1 MVNQKAFT
9 IVELMIVV
17 AIIGII
23 SAVAYPNYMNYLKKG
38 KRADMM
44 TEMQNM
50 ASQIQAQKMVKGSFK
65 NIRATD
71 ILIHAQYP
79 QGSPLYNVTI
89 TPSPNLDVNWQITAT
104 PIATEMMAQDGS
116 MVVHADGRKCRK
128 TSCGIGDEWQ
138 RD

>member
-9 IVELMIVV
+9 LVELMTVV

-23 SAVAYPNYMNYLKKG
+23 SAIAYPNYMNYLKKG

-44 TEMQNM
+44 AEMQKM

-71 ILIHAQYP
+71 ILKNNQYP
-79 QGSPLYNVTI
+79 QDKPLYNVTI

-104 PIATEMMAQDGS
+104 PITTELMAQDGN

-128 TSCGIGDEWQ
+128 TCGMGEEWHK
-138 RD
+138 D

>member
-65 NIRATD
+65 NIRASD
-71 ILIHAQYP
+71 ILKNAQYP
-79 QGSPLYNVTI
+79 TDKPLYNVTI
-89 TPSPNLDVNWQITAT
+89 TPSPNLDTNWQITAT
-104 PIATEMMAQDGS
+104 PIATEMMAQDGN
-116 MVVHADGRKCRK
+116 MIVHADGRKCRK
-128 TSCGIGDEWQ
+128 TSCGMGEEWQ
-138 RD
+138 KD